1 MDNNGT
7 NTMKDLLVTFGDEVK
22 VTSGGKVSG
31 YLIRFGGTDLDGD
44 FFTQSCDFGR
54 PTNVGDSFKMNLYYA
69 HGMDEVVGKQ
79 TVGTGRVVVKDAGLW
94 YEGQIE
100 ISDEYR
106 KMIAKLGQEGRLGF
120 SSGAASHLVERKS
133 VGNASQIIRW
143 NLAEAS
149 LTPKPA
155 EPRNMANVKSLKS
168 LIDAEVKATP
178 SELSVGDFV
187 QWESAGGRAMGKIER
202 VSTSG
207 RVTPEPKG
215 NEMIGVESDPAYL
228 IRIMSD
234 DSGEMELTGTTVVH
248 RARSLTKIANPMKCG
263 MGYSAP
269 QSPQVVLV
277 RPKPYTYAFPV
288 RAEVQG
294 MNTITNN
301 APMAEEEMMRRRY
314 MVPREDSMQGYMPI
328 LPNTT
333 AYPAVQGYMP
343 ILSPSTQYPAMQS
356 MDEPFAPQGYMQTV
370 PMVGYGRNS
379 APVSEEEMMR
389 RRMAMQ
395 GYMPDYAQVMVSPY
409 SACKM
414 CGRGMHKG
422 MSFCPS
428 CGSAQKNGEYEAP
441 QMAPQPMARLRQESD
456 DVVSEMMREKP
467 EIEVN
472 PQALSTI
479 LSHLMQAYYEMV
491 QAMSEGE
498 DEGAYDAYHGKLL
511 KEWDMFHLAGKSFL
525 SERVRPLNE
534 VQSIPVTFS
543 KSKPLTVS
551 EFEKRVRD
559 AFGLSRREAKT
570 VASHGWKALC
580 DAGVAALTD
589 EVESESKAII
599 WEDAPQVE
607 EPVVQDAPV
616 VSEEPVKKPRK
627 KQVATPVAEPVAEVV
642 AQPEVE
648 EAKSVTELDDTDADD
663 DDDTV
668 DGDGDAVEATEG
680 QSEEAKAI
688 NEAKRET
695 LMRQLLLQQLAS
707 QEG

>member
-1 MDNNGT
+1 
-7 NTMKDLLVTFGDEVK
+7 MKDLLVTFGDEVK
-22 VTSGGKVSG
+22 VTSSGKVSG

-69 HGMDEVVGKQ
+69 HGMDEVVGKE
-79 TVGTGRVVVKDAGLW
+79 TVGTGRIVVKDAGLW

-100 ISDEYR
+100 ISNEYR
-106 KMIAKLGQEGRLGF
+106 KMIAKLGQDGRLGF

-133 VGNASQIIRW
+133 VGAASQIIRW

-155 EPRNMANVKSLKS
+155 EPRNMASLKSLKS
-168 LIDAEVKATP
+168 LMLEEVKAMP
-178 SELSVGDFV
+178 GDLKIGDFV
-187 QWESAGGRAMGKIER
+187 TWESSGGSAIGKIER
-202 VSTSG
+202 VSARG
-207 RVTPEPKG
+207 RVTPEPRG
-215 NEMIGVESDPAYL
+215 NEMIGTESDPAYL

-234 DSGEMELTGTTVVH
+234 NSGDMELTGVTVAH
-248 RARSLTKIANPMKCG
+248 RAGSLTKIENPMKTG
-263 MGYSAP
+263 MGYSSPRAP
-269 QSPQVVLV
+269 QIVLV
-277 RPKPYTYAFPV
+277 RPRPYTNAFPV
-288 RAEVQG
+288 RAEARG

-314 MVPREDSMQGYMPI
+314 MVPREDSMQGYMPVMS
-328 LPNTT
+328 PST

-343 ILSPSTQYPAMQS
+343 VMSPSTQYPAMQNMS
-356 MDEPFAPQGYMQTV
+356 EPFAPQGYMQTV
-370 PMVGYGRNS
+370 PMVGYGRSNT
-379 APVSEEEMMR
+379 PMSEDEMMR
-389 RRMAMQ
+389 RRMSYQRPEMQGYMPEMQ
-395 GYMPDYAQVMVSPY
+395 GYMPDYSQAMQSPF
-409 SACKM
+409 SQCKM
-414 CGRGMHKG
+414 CGSAMHKG

-428 CGSAQKNGEYEAP
+428 CGSAGKNDNYQMPSAP
-441 QMAPQPMARLRQESD
+441 MPMARLRNESEE
-456 DVVSEMMREKP
+456 VVGEMMREKP
-467 EIEVN
+467 EMEVN

-498 DEGAYDAYHGKLL
+498 DEGAYDAYHGKLM
-511 KEWDMFHLAGKSFL
+511 KEWDMFNAAGKSFL

-534 VQSIPVTFS
+534 VQSIPTTFN

-580 DAGVAALTD
+580 DAGVAAMTD

-607 EPVVQDAPV
+607 EPVVQDAPEV
-616 VSEEPVKKPRK
+616 IAEESVKKPRK
-627 KQVATPVAEPVAEVV
+627 KQVATPVTESVV
-642 AQPEVE
+642 DESASIE
-648 EAKSVTELDDTDADD
+648 EAKSVAELNTDADD
-663 DDDTV
+663 DDDTSV
-668 DGDGDAVEATEG
+668 DGEEL
-680 QSEEAKAI
+680 SEEAKAVSG
-688 NEAKRET
+688 AKRDG
-695 LMRQLLLQQLAS
+695 LMRQLMLQQLAS

>member
-1 MDNNGT
+1 
-7 NTMKDLLVTFGDEVK
+7 MKDLLVTFGDEVK
-22 VTSGGKVSG
+22 VTSSGKVSG

-69 HGMDEVVGKQ
+69 HGMDDVVGKQ

-120 SSGAASHLVERKS
+120 SSGAASHLVERKQ
-133 VGNASQIIRW
+133 VGEASQIIRW

-155 EPRNMANVKSLKS
+155 EPRNMASVKSLKS
-168 LIDAEVKATP
+168 LMGAELKA
-178 SELSVGDFV
+178 SVEDLKIGDTV
-187 QWESAGGRAMGKIER
+187 QWQSSGGRAFGRIER
-202 VSTSG
+202 MSMNGTLS
-207 RVTPEPKG
+207 PSPKG
-215 NEMIGVESDPAYL
+215 SPMTGTEEQPVYL
-228 IRIMSD
+228 IRVMRENPD
-234 DSGEMELTGTTVVH
+234 GEMESTDVSVVH
-248 RARSLTKIANPMKCG
+248 RADSLSKIDVKCG
-263 MGYSAP
+263 MGYP
-269 QSPQVVLV
+269 RQSSPRVVLV
-277 RPKPYTYAFPV
+277 QPRPYTYAFPV
-288 RAEVQG
+288 RAEARG

-314 MVPREDSMQGYMPI
+314 MVPREDSMQGYMPV

-343 ILSPSTQYPAMQS
+343 VLSPSTDYPAVQGMNE
-356 MDEPFAPQGYMQTV
+356 MYAPQGYMQTV
-370 PMVGYGRNS
+370 PMVGYGRAN
-379 APVSEEEMMR
+379 APMSEEEMR
-389 RRMAMQ
+389 RRRYAEVQ
-395 GYMPDYAQVMVSPY
+395 GYMPDYMQAMASPFT
-409 SACKM
+409 ACKM
-414 CGRGMHKG
+414 CGRGMHKT
-422 MSFCPS
+422 MAFCPN
-428 CGSAQKNGEYEAP
+428 CGSAQKNGEAP
-441 QMAPQPMARLRQESD
+441 MVLPRLRAESEN
-456 DVVSEMMREKP
+456 VVEDMMNEKP

-472 PQALSTI
+472 PQSLSSI
-479 LSHLMQAYYEMV
+479 LSHLMQAYYEMI

-498 DEGAYDAYHGKLL
+498 DESAYDAYHGKLM
-511 KEWDMFHLAGKSFL
+511 KEWDMFHAAGKSFL

-607 EPVVQDAPV
+607 EPVVQDATEV
-616 VSEEPVKKPRK
+616 IAEEPVKKPRK
-627 KQVATPVAEPVAEVV
+627 KQVATPVAEPVAEEV
-642 AQPEVE
+642 APVE
-648 EAKSVTELDDTDADD
+648 EAKSVNELDDTDADD
-663 DDDTV
+663 DDDSDDTADESV
-668 DGDGDAVEATEG
+668 VAVEEV
-680 QSEEAKAI
+680 SEEAKAI
-688 NEAKRET
+688 SEAKRET

>member
-1 MDNNGT
+1 
-7 NTMKDLLVTFGDEVK
+7 MKDLLVTFGDEVK
-22 VTSGGKVSG
+22 VTSSGKVSG

-69 HGMDEVVGKQ
+69 HGMDDVVGKE

-155 EPRNMANVKSLKS
+155 EPRNMASVKSLKS
-168 LIDAEVKATP
+168 LVEAEVKASP
-178 SELSVGDFV
+178 SDLKVGDFV
-187 QWESAGGRAMGKIER
+187 QWQSSGGTAVGKIER
-202 VSTSG
+202 VATNA
-207 RVTPEPKG
+207 TLYPEPRG
-215 NEMIGVESDPAYL
+215 NEIVGMPDNPAYL
-228 IRIMSD
+228 VRVISSMNGQMGLSD
-234 DSGEMELTGTTVVH
+234 ITVVH
-248 RARSLTKIANPMKCG
+248 RAGTLTKIENPMKCG
-263 MGYSAP
+263 GGMMPSP
-269 QSPQVVLV
+269 QQAPQVVLV
-277 RPKPYTYAFPV
+277 RPRPYTYAFPV
-288 RAEVQG
+288 RAEARG

-301 APMAEEEMMRRRY
+301 APMSEEEMMRRRY
-314 MVPREDSMQGYMPI
+314 MVPREDAMQGYMPV

-343 ILSPSTQYPAMQS
+343 VLSPSTHYPAMQS
-356 MDEPFAPQGYMQTV
+356 MEESYAPQGYMQTV
-370 PMVGYGRNS
+370 PMVGYGRPQS
-379 APVSEEEMMR
+379 GSSCKCGYPMMKG
-389 RRMAMQ
+389 MAFCPNCGSPSSDNM
-395 GYMPDYAQVMVSPY
+395 MAVSPVVPCK
-409 SACKM
+409 ACGKPM
-414 CGRGMHKG
+414 MKG
-422 MSFCPS
+422 MAYCPS
-428 CGSAQKNGEYEAP
+428 CGSSQMKDDGMMPMGNGEGEGDKPDVHVTP
-441 QMAPQPMARLRQESD
+441 Q
-456 DVVSEMMREKP
+456 V
-467 EIEVN
+467 
-472 PQALSTI
+472 LSGI
-479 LSHLMQAYYEMV
+479 LSSLMQAYYEMV
-491 QAMSEGE
+491 QALSEGE
-498 DEGAYDAYHGKLL
+498 EEGAYDSYHGKLM
-511 KEWDMFHLAGKSFL
+511 KEWDMFTSAGKSFL

-559 AFGLSRREAKT
+559 VFGLSRREAKT

-589 EVESESKAII
+589 EVDSESKAII

-607 EPVVQDAPV
+607 EPVVQDATEV
-616 VSEEPVKKPRK
+616 IAEEPVKKPRK
-627 KQVATPVAEPVAEVV
+627 KQVATPVTEPVAEEV
-642 AQPEVE
+642 APVE
-648 EAKSVTELDDTDADD
+648 EAKSVNEIDDTDADD
-663 DDDTV
+663 DNSDDNADEPV
-668 DGDGDAVEATEG
+668 VAAEV
-680 QSEEAKAI
+680 SEEAKAI
-688 NEAKRET
+688 SEAKRET

>member
-7 NTMKDLLVTFGDEVK
+7 KTMKDLLVTFGDEVK
-22 VTSGGKVSG
+22 VTSSGKVSG

-69 HGMDEVVGKQ
+69 HGMDDVVGKE

-133 VGNASQIIRW
+133 VGSASQIIRW

-155 EPRNMANVKSLKS
+155 EPRNMASVKSLKS
-168 LIDAEVKATP
+168 LMAEEVKAAP
-178 SELSVGDFV
+178 DDLKVGDFV
-187 QWESAGGRAMGKIER
+187 QWSSSGGNAVGRIER
-202 VSTSG
+202 VATNG
-207 RVTPEPKG
+207 RVTPEPRG

-228 IRIMSD
+228 VRVMSD
-234 DSGEMELTGTTVVH
+234 DSGEMEMTGITVVH
-248 RARSLTKIANPMKCG
+248 RARSLTKIENPMKCG
-263 MGYSAP
+263 MGYPRQS
-269 QSPQVVLV
+269 SPQVVLV
-277 RPKPYTYAFPV
+277 RPKPYTYMLPV
-288 RAEVQG
+288 RAEARG

-301 APMAEEEMMRRRY
+301 APMSEEEMMRRRY
-314 MVPREDSMQGYMPI
+314 MVPREDSMQGYMPV

-356 MDEPFAPQGYMQTV
+356 MDEPYAPQGYMQTV
-370 PMVGYGRNS
+370 PMVGYGRSN
-379 APVSEEEMMR
+379 APMSEDEMMR
-389 RRMAMQ
+389 RRMRYQPEVQ
-395 GYMPDYAQVMVSPY
+395 GYMPDYMQAMQSPFT
-409 SACKM
+409 ACKM

-428 CGSAQKNGEYEAP
+428 CGSAQKNGEAP
-441 QMAPQPMARLRQESD
+441 MPMARLRGESEE
-456 DVVSEMMREKP
+456 VVGEMMREKP
-467 EIEVN
+467 ELEVN
-472 PQALSTI
+472 PQVLSTI
-479 LSHLMQAYYEMV
+479 LSHLMQAYYDMI
-491 QAMSEGE
+491 QALSEGE
-498 DEGAYDAYHGKLL
+498 DEGAYESYHGKLM
-511 KEWDMFHLAGKSFL
+511 KEWDMFHEAGKSFL

-616 VSEEPVKKPRK
+616 NAEEPVKKPRK
-627 KQVATPVAEPVAEVV
+627 KQVATPVAEPVAEEV
-642 AQPEVE
+642 APVE
-648 EAKSVTELDDTDADD
+648 EAKSVNELDDTDADD
-663 DDDTV
+663 DNSDDNADEPV
-668 DGDGDAVEATEG
+668 VAAEV
-680 QSEEAKAI
+680 SEEAKAI
-688 NEAKRET
+688 SEAKRET
-695 LMRQLLLQQLAS
+695 LMRKLMLQQLAS

>member
-7 NTMKDLLVTFGDEVK
+7 KTMKDLLVTFGDEVK
-22 VTSGGKVSG
+22 VTSSGKVSG

-69 HGMDEVVGKQ
+69 HGMDDVVGKE

-155 EPRNMANVKSLKS
+155 EPRNMASVKSLKS
-168 LIDAEVKATP
+168 LIDAEVKASP

-187 QWESAGGRAMGKIER
+187 QWESSGGRAIGKIER
-202 VSTSG
+202 VARSG
-207 RVTPEPKG
+207 RVTPEPQG

-228 IRIMSD
+228 IRVMSD
-234 DSGEMELTGTTVVH
+234 DSGEMELTGVTVVH
-248 RARSLTKIANPMKCG
+248 RARSLTKIQNPMKCG
-263 MGYSAP
+263 MGYP
-269 QSPQVVLV
+269 RQSTPQVVLV
-277 RPKPYTYAFPV
+277 QPKPYTYAFPV
-288 RAEVQG
+288 RAEARG

-301 APMAEEEMMRRRY
+301 APMSEEEMMRRRY
-314 MVPREDSMQGYMPI
+314 MVPREDSMQGYMPV

-343 ILSPSTQYPAMQS
+343 VMSPSTAYPAVQGMN
-356 MDEPFAPQGYMQTV
+356 EAYAPYGYMQTV
-370 PMVGYGRNS
+370 PMVGYGRNNTS
-379 APVSEEEMMR
+379 VPISEEEMR
-389 RRMAMQ
+389 RRMGAEVQ
-395 GYMPDYAQVMVSPY
+395 GYMPDYMQAMQSPFVS
-409 SACKM
+409 CKM
-414 CGRGMHKG
+414 CGRGMHKT
-422 MSFCPS
+422 MAFCPN
-428 CGSAQKNGEYEAP
+428 CGSAQKNGEAP
-441 QMAPQPMARLRQESD
+441 MVLPRLRAESEN
-456 DVVSEMMREKP
+456 VVEDMMNEKP
-467 EIEVN
+467 EIDVN
-472 PQALSTI
+472 PQSLSSI
-479 LSHLMQAYYEMV
+479 LSHLMQAYYEMI

-498 DEGAYDAYHGKLL
+498 DESAYDAYHGKLM
-511 KEWDMFHLAGKSFL
+511 KEWDMFHAAGKSFL

-580 DAGVAALTD
+580 DAGVAALTE

-607 EPVVQDAPV
+607 EPVVQEVTEAV
-616 VSEEPVKKPRK
+616 AEEAPVKKPRK
-627 KQVATPVAEPVAEVV
+627 KQVATPVAEPVADEV
-642 AQPEVE
+642 APVE
-648 EAKSVTELDDTDADD
+648 EAKSVNELDDTDADD
-663 DDDTV
+663 DDSDDNTDESV
-668 DGDGDAVEATEG
+668 VAVEEV
-680 QSEEAKAI
+680 SEEAKAI
-688 NEAKRET
+688 SEAKRET
-695 LMRQLLLQQLAS
+695 LMRQLMLQQLAS